1 MLKVERSPSPGGKST
16 KSRRRSHSRRRSS
29 PGPRDEVIIEK
40 REVREV
46 RETSPSRTVRSSRSR
61 RQSSP
66 VVIER
71 REIIEDDRDESSSFH
86 AGPLAIVAPDHH
98 SRSKTDREIKE
109 EIRRLEAERRLLRDE
124 RRTHRRIR
132 EGSETELIIEREPV
146 EVIEV
151 RKDRKGRMSLV
162 R

>member
-1 MLKVERSPSPGGKST
+1 LRE
-16 KSRRRSHSRRRSS
+16 
-29 PGPRDEVIIEK
+29 EIIEK
-40 REVREV
+40 TEIEEIRKV
-46 RETSPSRTVRSSRSR
+46 SPSRTVRTSRSR
-61 RQSSP
+61 RRSSP

-71 REIIEDDRDESSSFH
+71 REVVEEEIRDESDSFH
-86 AGPLAIVAPDHH
+86 AGPLAIVAPDR
-98 SRSKTDREIKE
+98 SRSKMDREIKE
-109 EIRRLEAERRLLRDE
+109 EIRRLEAERRYLRDE

-132 EGSETELIIEREPV
+132 EGGETELIIEREPT